1 MIRRSGPS
9 FLKNDAFINNDVP
22 VLLNLVLFCR
32 LLHWIV
38 SVPLSVCPLQH
49 CNLVM
54 TDLSQQI
61 LLQQLLAILGLPKNR
76 NINHIVVIIVYP
88 SICLLV

>member
-1 MIRRSGPS
+1 
-9 FLKNDAFINNDVP
+9 
-22 VLLNLVLFCR
+22 
-32 LLHWIV
+32 
-38 SVPLSVCPLQH
+38 VCPLQH